1 MVSQSI
7 EISNMII
14 YILRH
19 GEAEAKSSKK
29 SDEERRLTSFGKS
42 QLRKSLVIAKEIG
55 TSIDLI
61 LSSPL
66 VRARETAEI
75 AKEIFN
81 VEKLEIDESLEPTRS
96 PYEVFKSISKL
107 EPSGHVL
114 LVTHQPLVSSITAA
128 LLNWN
133 ENFLSFSTGTMAMI
147 EVRELS
153 SSPNGTLIFLLPPT
167 IE

>member
-7 EISNMII
+7 DIGKMII

-19 GEAEAKSSKK
+19 GEAEAKSSQKM
-29 SDEERRLTSFGKS
+29 DEERRLTSFGKS

-55 TSIDLI
+55 TRVDLI

-81 VEKLEIDESLEPTRS
+81 VEKFEIDDRFFGALFDPDEQIKEYNADYITDNACKRQPS
-96 PYEVFKSISKL
+96 P
-107 EPSGHVL
+107 VL
-114 LVTHQPLVSSITAA
+114 TFV
-128 LLNWN
+128 
-133 ENFLSFSTGTMAMI
+133 ENQD
-147 EVRELS
+147 ERR
-153 SSPNGTLIFLLPPT
+153 
-167 IE
+167 